1 MLAGKHKLGILVA
14 SGGVM
19 NPIVEAH
26 LGLLAEHIRLLEA
39 VVTAPL
45 GLYSD
50 IKMLRESLPYEGTG
64 DLGREELRERRAL
77 YGRMGDDPRRLALT
91 ALASVGASL
100 DMLEA
105 ARDDAMAARLRE
117 GWIGRARMVAA
128 RATAQAAG
136 SLRADTAARLRGLY
150 VIVDPEATAG
160 RDVREVAEAA
170 MKGGASVVQYR
181 DKTRDK
187 GLTLAT
193 ARELKALCD
202 AYGALFIVN
211 DDADVAAACGADGLH
226 VGQTDLG
233 VADARVALA
242 ATQIVGRSNNGV
254 EEALESERQGADY
267 LAVGAVYRTTTMG
280 KSGRTAVGPD
290 GVRAVKEVVSA
301 PVVAIGGI
309 NAGNVGEVM
318 RAGADCACVV
328 SAVTEARDVAGAA
341 ARVVGAMGG

>member
-1 MLAGKHKLGILVA
+1 
-14 SGGVM
+14 M
-19 NPIVEAH
+19 NPIVDVH
-26 LGLLAEHIRLLEA
+26 LRSLAEHIRLLEA

-64 DLGREELRERRAL
+64 DLGRDALRERRAL
-77 YGRMGDDPRRLALT
+77 YGRMGDDPRRLALA
-91 ALASVGASL
+91 ALAAVGASL

-105 ARDDAMAARLRE
+105 ARDDATAARLRD
-117 GWIGRARMVAA
+117 GWIARARMVAA

-136 SLRADTAARLRGLY
+136 SLRAEIAGRVRGLY

-160 RDVREVAEAA
+160 RDVCEVAEAA

-187 GLTLAT
+187 GLTLAM
-193 ARELKALCD
+193 ARDLKALCD

-226 VGQTDLG
+226 VGQTDLP
-233 VADARVALA
+233 VADARAALA

-267 LAVGAVYRTTTMG
+267 LAVGAVYRTTAMG
-280 KSGRTAVGPD
+280 KSGRTAVGPE
-290 GVRAVKEVVSA
+290 GVRAVKEAASA

-309 NAGNVGEVM
+309 NAGNVGDVM

-328 SAVTEARDVAGAA
+328 SAVTEAGDVEGAA
-341 ARVVGAMGG
+341 GGIADVIAGVMGAG

>member
-1 MLAGKHKLGILVA
+1 
-14 SGGVM
+14 M
-19 NPIVEAH
+19 NPIVDVQ
-26 LGLLAEHIRLLEA
+26 LRLLAEHIRLLEA

-64 DLGREELRERRAL
+64 DLGREELRARRAL

-91 ALASVGASL
+91 TLESVGASL

-136 SLRADTAARLRGLY
+136 SLRADAAARVRGLY

-187 GLTLAT
+187 GLTQAT
-193 ARELKALCD
+193 ARELKGLCD

-233 VADARVALA
+233 VEDARVALA

-254 EEALESERQGADY
+254 EEALESERKGADY

-280 KSGRTAVGPD
+280 KSGRAAVGPE
-290 GVRAVKEVVSA
+290 GARAVKEVASA

-328 SAVTEARDVAGAA
+328 SAVTEAGDVEGAA
-341 ARVVGAMGG
+341 RDITKVINAG

>member
-1 MLAGKHKLGILVA
+1 
-14 SGGVM
+14 M
-19 NPIVEAH
+19 NPIVDVQ
-26 LGLLAEHIRLLEA
+26 LRLLAEHIRLLEA
-39 VVTAPL
+39 VITAPL

-50 IKMLRESLPYEGTG
+50 IKMLRESLPYEGAG
-64 DLGREELRERRAL
+64 DLGREELLERRVL

-105 ARDDAMAARLRE
+105 ARDDAMAARLLE

-136 SLRADTAARLRGLY
+136 SLRADTAARVRGLY

-290 GVRAVKEVVSA
+290 GVRAVKDVASA

-309 NAGNVGEVM
+309 SAGNVGDVM

-328 SAVTEARDVAGAA
+328 SAVTEAADVEGAA
-341 ARVVGAMGG
+341 RDITKVINAG